1 MRRTIL
7 LQESL
12 VNLQRDTTLSTCA
25 QELDRRDGT
34 TLLVIDQP
42 ALQRCALDEPDRV
55 ALDEAAQLTLYKHL
69 HTKFSAQPL
78 SPAVEQMMGSSLRPC

>member
-1 MRRTIL
+1 MRRTII

-12 VNLQRDTTLSTCA
+12 VSIQSDTALSTSV
-25 QELDRRDGT
+25 QEMERKDGT

-55 ALDEAAQLTLYKHL
+55 ALDEAAQLILYKHL
-69 HTKFSAQPL
+69 HTKFAVQPGV
-78 SPAVEQMMGSSLRPC
+78 AGSDA